1 MSGSRKGTRRATRP
15 WFRLLLA
22 VPLGPAAIVLLVA
35 SPALAEPVVPDAAI
49 TPALSPSPSPTPSG
63 RFQVKVTDL
72 SHLLIP
78 VAGVTFL
85 LRGPAAT
92 GQVRQIKTDGSG
104 IATATGLE
112 LGRYCVGQ
120 LTAPAGY
127 QLAPTFTPPDG
138 CDQATDQHT
147 GLVSAADPPSA
158 TPTPTGVPTPGPT
171 PTPAASAMP
180 TGELQVLQTDSTG
193 AAVTTPG
200 FTFNVSVGTT
210 GGQVI
215 ATISTGGNGRAVAAA
230 LNPSTYCVVQT
241 ATPDGFQLA
250 PTYSPS
256 ACVAVAA
263 DPTQGRS
270 PSTITVADPPT
281 TTPSPSA
288 SAETAALPS
297 AAPPSSRPAAP
308 RSTASALPVA
318 ALSRVLIAFGLVLL
332 LVGGVLVALEIR
344 RRRQRRRS
352 ALDDAELPPDA
363 WYDSTIT

>member
-15 WFRLLLA
+15 WLRLLLA
-22 VPLGPAAIVLLVA
+22 LPLGPAAIALLLA
-35 SPALAEPVVPDAAI
+35 SPALAEPAVPDAAI

-63 RFQVKVTDL
+63 RFQVRETDL
-72 SHLLIP
+72 SGALIP
-78 VAGVTFL
+78 VAGVMFL
-85 LRGPAAT
+85 LRGPAAASL
-92 GQVRQIKTDGSG
+92 VRQIKTDGSG

-127 QLAPTFTPPDG
+127 RLAPTFTPNDG
-138 CDQATDQHT
+138 CDQVTDQHT
-147 GLVSAADPPSA
+147 GLVSAADPPNA
-158 TPTPTGVPTPGPT
+158 TPTPTVPPTPTPT
-171 PTPAASAMP
+171 PTPAATAMP

-193 AAVTTPG
+193 TAVTTPG

-215 ATISTGGNGRAVAAA
+215 ATIATDGNGRAVAAA
-230 LNPSTYCVVQT
+230 LNPSTYCVVET
-241 ATPDGFQLA
+241 AVPDGFHLA

-270 PSTITVADPPT
+270 PSTITVVDPPNAS
-281 TTPSPSA
+281 PSPTA
-288 SAETAALPS
+288 SAAAAALPS
-297 AAPPSSRPAAP
+297 QAPPSSGPTAP

-318 ALSRVLIAFGLVLL
+318 ALSKVLIAFGLLLL

-344 RRRQRRRS
+344 RRRRRS

>member
-1 MSGSRKGTRRATRP
+1 
-15 WFRLLLA
+15 
-22 VPLGPAAIVLLVA
+22 VPLGLAAIVLLLA
-35 SPALAEPVVPDAAI
+35 SPALAEPAVPDPAI

-63 RFQVKVTDL
+63 RFQVRQTDL
-72 SHLLIP
+72 SGALIP

-85 LRGPAAT
+85 LRGPLGT
-92 GQVRQIKTDGSG
+92 VQVRQIQIKTDGSG
-104 IATATGLE
+104 VATATGLD

-127 QLAPTFTPPDG
+127 RLAPAFTPNDG
-138 CDQATDQHT
+138 CDQVTDLHT
-147 GLVSAADPPSA
+147 GLVSAADPPNA
-158 TPTPTGVPTPGPT
+158 TPTPTGPPTPTPVPT
-171 PTPAASAMP
+171 PTPAATAMP

-193 AAVTTPG
+193 TAVTTPG
-200 FTFNVSVGTT
+200 FIFNVSVGTT

-215 ATISTGGNGRAVAAA
+215 ATISTDGSGRAVAAA

-241 ATPDGFQLA
+241 AAPDGFQLA
-250 PTYSPS
+250 PTYSPA

-297 AAPPSSRPAAP
+297 QAPPSSRPTA

-318 ALSRVLIAFGLVLL
+318 ALSKVLIALGLL
-332 LVGGVLVALEIR
+332 LLLAGGVLVALEIR
-344 RRRQRRRS
+344 RRRRRS
-352 ALDDAELPPDA
+352 TLDDAELPPDA